1 VASLSPTVAN
11 NSHALQEESSMPYRF
26 EPGRIYR
33 MPTHFGPAPGPRQ
46 IPAEANVDATR
57 SPRKTLI
64 TSSFLTEAA
73 ALERHIPERFALV
86 GDPVITVEFHYMTDI
101 DWLAGRGY
109 TMIHVWWPAV
119 FKGQQDQIVGRFLA
133 VMWENL
139 ADPIITGRAE
149 IGQPKLYAEIPE
161 LQAVGGSYCCQASW
175 MGFRFLDVRVTELPA
190 STNESKPGPQMQGTL
205 MLKYVPRTGAWGD
218 TDICQVSFTPA
229 LTPDLTVESRKEAEG
244 SVIFHRASWR
254 DLPTM
259 YHVVN
264 ALADLP
270 VLSSCGGLIAT
281 TRGGKSNRDQ
291 RILT

>member
-1 VASLSPTVAN
+1 
-11 NSHALQEESSMPYRF
+11 MPYQF

-46 IPAEANVDATR
+46 MPAEANVDATR

-64 TSSFLTEAA
+64 SSSFLTEAA
-73 ALERHIPERFALV
+73 ILERHIPERFSLV
-86 GDPVITVEFHYMTDI
+86 GDPVVTVEFHYMAGI

-109 TMIHVWWPAV
+109 TMIHVWWPV
-119 FKGQQDQIVGRFLA
+119 MFKGQRDQVVGRFLA

-149 IGQPKLYAEIPE
+149 IGQPKLYAEIPALRE
-161 LQAVGGSYCCQASW
+161 VDGCYHCEASW
-175 MGFRFLDVRVTELPA
+175 MGFRFLDVRVSERRGISDGTK
-190 STNESKPGPQMQGTL
+190 SGPQMQGTL
-205 MLKYVPRTGAWGD
+205 MLKYVPRTGAWGEA
-218 TDICQVSFTPA
+218 DICQVSFTPA
-229 LTPDLTVESRKEAEG
+229 RTPDLTVEWRKEAEG
-244 SVIFHRASWR
+244 SVIFHHAAWR

-270 VLSSCGGLIAT
+270 VLSSRGGLIMT
-281 TRGGKSNRDQ
+281 TRGGKSYRDQ
-291 RILT
+291 QILT